1 MKITITAVPKPL
13 IRIFPNTWFI
23 ADDEKCLSYIEKMKE
38 FIFGR
43 ETLNIASLMGLDIF
57 TLVFIK
63 DVPFRDI
70 YYKKVEMLPVNKQE
84 TVLIGLL
91 INAMYRGKP
100 VRLISLYKKD
110 GQIKVS
116 EPRLLRL
123 NIIDTDIDYKYINNR
138 LIKKAEKNEK
148 HDWGFNENAHHYMD
162 TISMGLVKDYVRK
175 AINEKEFLDKINY
188 KRFSKELRLNNRPA
202 TTQDINLLLQKRKN
216 VTLIDLTDV
225 SARIYL
231 SALYAITFKDI
242 KINEIFDVEKVFQ
255 TESREEQ
262 ICSEA
267 ASEFINIIYNGNGI
281 EICDILVK
289 MAEVF
294 SKIEMPSLEAGKLGD
309 IFNNYTLIYA
319 AAALAYKFDK
329 AFSRHEHLKMSM
341 RRQMIDRFWGVYC
354 NILLYKKY
362 GDIISFCHQVAN
374 IDLKKYRDNREYEN
388 SIIRS
393 FESAERAVR
402 EINEER
408 NSL

>member
-13 IRIFPNTWFI
+13 TRMFPNTWII

-43 ETLNIASLMGLDIF
+43 ETLNIAFSMGLDIF

-63 DVPFRDI
+63 DAPFKEV
-70 YYKKVEMLPVNKQE
+70 YFKKVEMLPVNKRE

-100 VRLISLYKKD
+100 VRLINLYKKS
-110 GQIKVS
+110 GQIKFS
-116 EPRLLRL
+116 EPVPVRL
-123 NIIDTDIDYKYINNR
+123 NIIDTDIDYRYINKR
-138 LIKKAEKNEK
+138 LVKKAERNES
-148 HDWGFNENAHHYMD
+148 HDWGLNDTSAHYMN
-162 TISMGLVKDYVRK
+162 TISMGLVKDYVKR

-202 TTQDINLLLQKRKN
+202 SPQDINLLLQKRKN

-242 KINEIFDVEKVFQ
+242 KIDDIFDVEKVFQ
-255 TESREEQ
+255 ANSREEQ

-294 SKIEMPSLEAGKLGD
+294 SKMEMPSLEEGKLKD
-309 IFNNYTLIYA
+309 IFSNYTVIYA

-362 GDIISFCHQVAN
+362 GDIVSFCHKVAD
-374 IDLKKYRDNREYEN
+374 IDLVKYRDNREYEN

-393 FESAERAVR
+393 FEAAERAVR
-402 EINEER
+402 DINEER